1 MTETFCGVNNTTD
14 QWLQSI
20 SAIPPDRY
28 RMDTVQWGTRTQ
40 LVYIVFDIRSI
51 SSWLPLIKFFGGWLG
66 LKGSEQRMRTLGFIV
81 KGSIFSPASDAIFG
95 YAYALRF
102 ERQLV
107 ITCIAEV
114 DRDERMDYL
123 YCHSTWG
130 YFLLLLEGG
139 LICNKGQQEG
149 GCNRGLQLDF
159 RLEYC
164 TYMFSVLNS

>member
-1 MTETFCGVNNTTD
+1 MTPIHICHSS
-14 QWLQSI
+14 WSLQDGHS
-20 SAIPPDRY
+20 
-28 RMDTVQWGTRTQ
+28 TVGAHRTQ
-40 LVYIVFDIRSI
+40 FVYIVFDIRSI
-51 SSWLPLIKFFGGWLG
+51 SSWLPLIKYFGGWFG

-81 KGSIFSPASDAIFG
+81 LWSIFSPATDAIFG
-95 YAYALRF
+95 YAYVLKF

-139 LICNKGQQEG
+139 LTCDKGQEEG
-149 GCNRGLQLDF
+149 DATEVCSLTPAWNIALTCSASQTPRDA
-159 RLEYC
+159 
-164 TYMFSVLNS
+164 